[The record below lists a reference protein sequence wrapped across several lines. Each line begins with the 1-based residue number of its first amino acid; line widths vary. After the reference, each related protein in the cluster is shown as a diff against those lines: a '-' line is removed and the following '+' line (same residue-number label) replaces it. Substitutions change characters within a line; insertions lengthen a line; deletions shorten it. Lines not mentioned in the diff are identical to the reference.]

1 MGTGLRRTGKG
12 ADALKKLS
20 DFFFFYNRVK
30 YVVKSCVGAT
40 LLISFVL
47 IPGLNLNLRRGQ
59 QQAGVYILQNNM
71 VGLGRGGD

>member
-1 MGTGLRRTGKG
+1 M
-12 ADALKKLS
+12 KKLS